1 MRQTNDLGVNAYMAN
16 TPTTATLL
24 QDPTVQK
31 GGRSRG
37 TPLLSTLPLR
47 TRTAQGRPRTPG
59 VVARVLG
66 RAS

>member
-1 MRQTNDLGVNAYMAN
+1 MRATNDLGAANYAQTHEYGEAQNAFGN
-16 TPTTATLL
+16 
-24 QDPTVQK
+24 VSSS
-31 GGRSRG
+31 GRSRG

-66 RAS
+66 KTS